1 MIIESSINSVI
12 KSCGKCGQEIKTTI
26 AAQKIMDKNVWFLF
40 RDDGS
45 ELTIKIKNGL
55 LKCNQDLNKEEINF
69 FKDKI

>member
-1 MIIESSINSVI
+1 LIIESSINSII

-40 RDDGS
+40 RDDGT

-55 LKCNQDLNKEEINF
+55 LKCNQDLTKEEINF